1 MKKQI
6 IIALVL
12 LIILVIGIPIIFNHI
27 NPWIAIIVAAIV
39 SYFFVDSIINIIKLI
54 NEKV

>member
-12 LIILVIGIPIIFNHI
+12 LIMLIIGVPIIFNHI
-27 NPWIAIIVAAIV
+27 NPWIAIFIAGLV